1 MAEKNHR
8 DYLSTASMETLRS
21 RASIVKSIRSFFDDR
36 SFFEVETPLLS
47 HDIVIDQHLHPIQVD
62 KQAVTAASAD
72 SGESMWLQTSPEFA
86 MKRLMAS
93 GAQSIYQICKAFR
106 QGEAGQIHNPEFT
119 MLEWYRVGD
128 DYTAGMNLLDEFM
141 QAILGTPAAIRMTYR
156 DAFVEFAGIEPF
168 RSRQSTLAAA
178 AGTDADEPRDE
189 LLNLILSSQV
199 EPKLGLSGVPVLLY
213 DYPASQ
219 AALAKVREEEHSVAE
234 RFEFYLNGIELANG
248 YHELTNADELRRR
261 GTKANQCRVR
271 NGDRALPEESR
282 LLTAMDH
289 GLPSCA
295 GTAVGVDRLVMLAT
309 KNESIEGVIPFPLTR
324 A

>member
-1 MAEKNHR
+1 
-8 DYLSTASMETLRS
+8 METLRT
-21 RASIVKSIRSFFDDR
+21 RASIVKTIRCFFDKR
-36 SFFEVETPLLS
+36 GFFEVETPLLS

-62 KQAVTAASAD
+62 KQAVTASTED

-86 MKRLMAS
+86 MKRLLTS

-106 QGEAGQIHNPEFT
+106 QGEAGRFHNPEFT

-128 DYTAGMNLLDEFM
+128 DYLAGMDLLDEFI
-141 QAILGTPAAIRMTYR
+141 QTILDTPPAIRMTYR

-168 RSRQSTLAAA
+168 RSRQTTLAAA
-178 AGTDADEPRDE
+178 AGADVEEPRDE

-199 EPKLGLSGVPVLLY
+199 EPKLGLSGVPVILY

-219 AALAKVREEEHSVAE
+219 AALAKVREEEYSIAE
-234 RFEFYLNGIELANG
+234 RFEVYLNGVELANG
-248 YHELTNADELRRR
+248 YHELTDADELRRR
-261 GTKANQCRVR
+261 GSQANQCRVQD
-271 NGDRALPEESR
+271 GKCALPEESR

-289 GLPSCA
+289 GLPSCS

-309 KNESIEGVIPFPLTR
+309 KNESIEGVIPF
-324 A
+324 